1 MTRDDVY
8 DLVLGLSVAAVA
20 YMLWKQ
26 QKAATQGN
34 TGIVGPA
41 IGNIPA
47 PIEVQGDAEG
57 GYFYDLADINSVLQ
71 GAV

>member
-1 MTRDDVY
+1 
-8 DLVLGLSVAAVA
+8 
-20 YMLWKQ
+20 MLWKQ
-26 QKAATQGN
+26 HKAATPGN

-41 IGNIPA
+41 IGNVPA
-47 PIEVQGDAEG
+47 PIEVQGDEQG